1 MKREIFLE
9 YGRELLRMAV
19 VEDGKLCEYALER
32 AGEGKRTGSL
42 YKGRVQRVLSGMQ
55 AAFVDIGLEK
65 NAFLPLSGS
74 GSVRGGQELLVQV
87 LKDPPGETKG
97 LRLTREIT
105 LPGRLCVLKPGGAG
119 VSVSRKLAAPAQERL
134 RALGGAICPPDCGL
148 LLRTQAERADDA
160 DIETEARAL
169 YERLLSIER
178 AYASRSGPGLVLQ
191 EEDLAGRMLRDLLT
205 PDTVRVAAQGE
216 GAQALRELVPENLL
230 ELHDVQSTPIF
241 DVYGLETKAERACQR
256 RVWLD
261 CGGYLV
267 IDPCEAMTVIDVNSG
282 KYTGKHGLEETA
294 YAVNLEAA
302 REIARQL
309 RLRDVGGIVVA
320 DFIDMEKEEHV
331 EGVLAALRE
340 ALASDRSKT
349 HLVGMTGLGLV
360 ELTRKRLSQP
370 LGEVL
375 TRACPLCRGAGRVLR
390 EEEVARR
397 ALLEVRRRLS
407 AGSGAALLLTLH
419 PSAAQALSALCAPEG
434 ARVYALA
441 KPGTPLEK
449 FALTALVENETP
461 PQGAALL
468 NTEGRNP

>member
-1 MKREIFLE
+1 
-9 YGRELLRMAV
+9 MAV

-32 AGEGKRTGSL
+32 AGEGKRTGSV
-42 YKGRVQRVLSGMQ
+42 YKGRVQRVLLGMQ

-65 NAFLPLSGS
+65 NAFLPLG
-74 GSVRGGQELLVQV
+74 GGESVRGGQELLVQV
-87 LKDPPGETKG
+87 LKDPPGGTKG

-105 LPGRLCVLKPGGAG
+105 LPGRLCVLKPGTQG
-119 VSVSRKLAAPAQERL
+119 VGVSRKLDAAAQERL
-134 RALGGAICPPDCGL
+134 RALGGAICPEGCGL
-148 LLRTQAERADDA
+148 LLRTQAAGAPDA
-160 DIETEARAL
+160 DVEAEARAL
-169 YERLLSIER
+169 YERLLSIR
-178 AYASRSGPGLVLQ
+178 SAYAKRNGPGLLMQ

-205 PDTVRVAAQGE
+205 PETVRVAAQGE
-216 GAQALRELVPENLL
+216 GAQALAELVPEGLL
-230 ELHDVQSTPIF
+230 ELHDENETPIF
-241 DVYGLETKAERACQR
+241 DLYGLEAKAERACQR

-320 DFIDMEKEEHV
+320 DFIDMENQAHV
-331 EGVLAALRE
+331 EGVLAALKE
-340 ALASDRSKT
+340 ALSADRSKT

-360 ELTRKRLSQP
+360 ELTRTRLSQP
-370 LGEVL
+370 LIEVL
-375 TRACPLCRGAGRVLR
+375 TRPCPTCRGAGRVLR
-390 EEEVARR
+390 EEEIARR
-397 ALLEVRRRLS
+397 ALLAARRRLC
-407 AGSGAALLLTLH
+407 AGEGAALLLTLH
-419 PSAAQALSALCAPEG
+419 PAAAQALTALCAPAG

-441 KPGTPLEK
+441 KPGMPIEK
-449 FALTALVENETP
+449 FALSALWENEAP

-468 NTEGRNP
+468 DTEGRKP